1 MNRGQLYNV
10 LSSFSMEMMD
20 DDQIDQLMKE
30 TSLQE
35 TAEEL
40 VSNVVVRD

>member
-1 MNRGQLYNV
+1 MKRGQLYNV